1 MNSPFPQLIFEFNDQ
16 VENGFKGDSFPIIIA
31 DASICQELRTLE
43 SDFEEDVQTT
53 DIITEEQVNNSVQPR
68 SREDILHFLNE
79 LGWLFQ
85 RTHMS
90 SSLSFPDFS
99 CTRFKYLLT
108 FSVERD
114 WCALVKTVLDILV
127 ERSLKN
133 DALKQESL
141 EMLSEVHL
149 LNRAVKRKCRK
160 MVDFLLHYCVSLQE
174 DVTKVYLFPPNM
186 GGPGGVAPLHI
197 AASMQDSEGMVD
209 ALTNDPQEVKLI
221 LPLIM

>member
-1 MNSPFPQLIFEFNDQ
+1 M
-16 VENGFKGDSFPIIIA
+16 ENGFKGNSFPIIIA
-31 DASICQELRTLE
+31 DASICQELRALE
-43 SDFEEDVQTT
+43 SDLEEDVQTT
-53 DIITEEQVNNSVQPR
+53 DVITEEQVNNR
-68 SREDILHFLNE
+68 SREDILRFLNE

-85 RTHMS
+85 RTYMS
-90 SSLSFPDFS
+90 SSPSFPDFS

-114 WCALVKTVLDILV
+114 WCTLVKTLLDILV
-127 ERSLKN
+127 ERCLRN

-160 MVDFLLHYCVSLQE
+160 MVDFLLHYFVSHQE

-186 GGPGGVAPLHI
+186 GGPGGLTPLHI

-221 LPLIM
+221 LPLII